1 MNQQEILTIKDIL
14 VYLNRFKYLI
24 IIVLIL
30 SLGLTYW
37 ITQKQT
43 KIYSATV
50 SLIINFRESTPVE
63 EINERYYASFQ
74 EYDAFYNTE
83 YERIKSYGLAK
94 EITDKYNLY
103 ELPYFEKVK
112 ENSGDVVLALQSML
126 TLTPLEES
134 NKVMLSIEGTD
145 PDIVALFANYYAESY
160 KDYNLRRKTEHLKKS
175 ILWLEER
182 VSEADSRVI
191 FAEKNL
197 FEFKLKNRVILTTSE
212 DNRNTTIQKLYSIE
226 EKYNELKIQRIDAE
240 QEYNYYLKKDK
251 KDNSYLFKDSSYI
264 SLQTSLLAKSNEL
277 STTLEK
283 YEENHPKI
291 VSLKE
296 QIKNIELKIG
306 SIEEQYRKSID
317 SRYRIILAKE
327 REVLALKESVTA
339 EALKIEENELSY
351 KQNKRTANTETEIY
365 KMLLSELKKN
375 NLKLL
380 LQTNNIEI
388 LDYAKAPTF
397 PIKPRLKLNLILGFF
412 AGGILSFLL
421 ILLILYLDK
430 TIKTRDELEES
441 YGLTFLGYL
450 PKDVKIDTPKIPY
463 KELYSIN
470 APRSSFAENCRSI
483 VTNIDFM
490 NQNESEKIN
499 KTFLVTSPGPMEGKT
514 TIAANLASTLADQG
528 LKTVVI
534 DTDLRKPRLHKVFFY
549 DNKIGLTSFV
559 SGGLDLD
566 SIIQKTE
573 LQNLDFISAGPIPP
587 NAIQI
592 IKSKKFKE
600 LLELLSERYDRVIF
614 DSPPTSAVSD
624 PMVLSKML
632 DGVVLV
638 VKYNTTNKHYLREAT
653 TQFSGIQAKVI
664 GVILNQADPS
674 KISYYSYKK
683 YHYYYY
689 GK

>member
-1 MNQQEILTIKDIL
+1 MNSQEILTIKDIL

-24 IIVLIL
+24 IFVLML
-30 SLGLTYW
+30 SLAFTYW
-37 ITQKQT
+37 LTKKQT
-43 KIYSATV
+43 KIYSASV

-63 EINERYYASFQ
+63 EISERYYTSFQ

-83 YERIKSYGLAK
+83 YERIRSYGLAK
-94 EITDKYNLY
+94 EIVERYKLN
-103 ELPYFEKVK
+103 ENPYFENLVK
-112 ENSGDVVLALQSML
+112 NDGDVASALQSML

-134 NKVMLSIEGTD
+134 NKVMLNIEGTD

-175 ILWLEER
+175 ISWLEER
-182 VSEADSRVI
+182 VSEADERVI
-191 FAEKNL
+191 NAEKNL
-197 FEFKLKNRVILTTSE
+197 FDFKFKNRVILTTSE
-212 DNRNTTIQKLYSIE
+212 DNRNTTIQKLYSLE
-226 EKYNELKIQRIDAE
+226 EKYNEFRVQRIDAE

-264 SLQTSLLAKSNEL
+264 NLQTSLLVKRNEL

-291 VSLKE
+291 LSLKE
-296 QIKNIELKIG
+296 QIKNIETKIEA
-306 SIEEQYRKSID
+306 IEEQYKKSIE
-317 SRYRIILAKE
+317 SRYKIILAKE
-327 REVLALKESVTA
+327 KEVLTLKEKA
-339 EALKIEENELSY
+339 IIDALKIEENELIY

-388 LDYAKAPTF
+388 LDYAKIPMA
-397 PIKPRLKLNLILGFF
+397 PIKPKLKLNLVLGFF
-412 AGGILSFLL
+412 AGGVLSFLL
-421 ILLILYLDK
+421 ILLLLYLDK
-430 TIKTRDELEES
+430 TVKTRDELETT
-441 YGLTFLGYL
+441 YGLTFLGHL
-450 PKDVKIDTPKIPY
+450 PKDVKIEAPKIPY

-483 VTNIDFM
+483 ITNIDFM
-490 NQNESEKIN
+490 NQSESEKIN

-514 TIAANLASTLADQG
+514 TIASNLASTLADQG

-534 DTDLRKPRLHKVFFY
+534 DTDLRKPRLHKVFFN
-549 DNKIGLTSFV
+549 DNKVGLTSFV
-559 SGGLDLD
+559 SGGMDLD

-600 LLELLSERYDRVIF
+600 LMDLLSERYDRVIF

-638 VKYNTTNKHYLREAT
+638 VKYNTTNKHYLREAV
-653 TQFSGIQAKVI
+653 TQFNGIQSKVI